1 MSLWLYCHFPDLLLD
16 TMRRMNP
23 VIDNYP
29 LALYQQQT
37 QRETVLQCNK
47 KARQLGVE
55 KTQTQVLAQSI
66 APDLICRP
74 YSEEKESRA
83 LKHLADKLYQSVDKL
98 VLFPPQGIAIALDS
112 LLRLYQGVG
121 PLLEHLKETFYA
133 LELNVSLSLGHSP
146 ESAKCLAVACA
157 EQFSDDRRC
166 IQQALGELSISQLG
180 WGVGTTEKLS
190 KSGIKQLKQLMLIPT
205 AQVGK
210 RFGREVVN
218 QLKDLKGEHVAPYT
232 FYQPAEYFYMSLDLV
247 TEIEHWQGLLFP
259 LKRLLKE
266 LEQFLYQRQKVIREL
281 DITLHHR
288 QQQKTK
294 ELLRFAADNWRASQF
309 LQLIQLQVTR
319 SPLKQPVIALSIHA
333 DKLSRL
339 DRESGQLL
347 AEASR
352 HQSDLQELLSRLQA
366 RLGQTALYSPG
377 LSTDPRPR
385 HNEMKKAAGDLTLC
399 PAKNLKRPLWLLANA
414 EPVDIQQWHLVE
426 GPERIE
432 TGWWDESPYER
443 DYWLA
448 TDQYQ
453 RNGWLYFQKGHWF
466 LQGWFS

>member
-37 QRETVLQCNK
+37 QRERVLQCNE

-55 KTQTQVLAQSI
+55 KNQTQVLAQSI
-66 APDLICRP
+66 ALDLICRP

-112 LLRLYQGVG
+112 LLRLYQGVE
-121 PLLEHLKETFYA
+121 PLLEHLKEAFYA

-146 ESAKCLAVACA
+146 ESAKCLAVAGA
-157 EQFSDDRRC
+157 EQFSDNRRC
-166 IQQALGELSISQLG
+166 IQQALGELSVFQLG
-180 WGVGTTEKLS
+180 WESSTTEKLN
-190 KSGIKQLKQLMLIPT
+190 KSGIKQLKQLMPIPA

-210 RFGREVVN
+210 RFGNKIVN

-232 FYQPAEYFYMSLDLV
+232 FYQPAEYFFMSLDLV

-288 QQQKTK
+288 QQQQTK
-294 ELLRFAADNWRASQF
+294 ERLRFAADNWRASQF

-333 DKLSRL
+333 DKLSTL

-347 AEASR
+347 AEASQ
-352 HQSDLQELLSRLQA
+352 HQGDLQELLSRLQA
-366 RLGQTALYSPG
+366 RLGEASLYSPG
-377 LSTDPRPR
+377 LSTDPRPM
-385 HNEMKKAAGDLTLC
+385 HNEIKKTAGNLTLC
-399 PAKNLKRPLWLLANA
+399 PALKLKRPLWLLPNA
-414 EPVDIQQWHLVE
+414 EPVDIQQWHLLE

-453 RNGWLYFQKGHWF
+453 RSGWLYFEKGHWF